1 VYPNDDSLRGS
12 EPGEGEFNRRSR
24 PAQDYHQVSAA
35 ENRDIK
41 KQDKMTSTHRFRGL
55 PAAQGLYSPLHE
67 HDNCGV
73 GFVANIEGQKSH
85 DIVLKGIQILINLT
99 HRGAC
104 GCDPQTGDGAGI
116 LIQIPHS
123 FFERECA
130 QLGFTLP
137 APGEYGVGMV
147 FLPVDPQERIL
158 CEGIL
163 EKRAKEHGLT
173 VLGWRDTPI
182 DGDTIGRLARNTQ
195 PYIEQIFIR
204 RAPGMDQDALE
215 RKLYVIR
222 KQAEAIVAESDMK
235 EKEFFYVPS
244 LSSRTIVYKGLLLAP
259 QITHFYKELS
269 DTEVTSALCLVH
281 QRFSTNT
288 FPSWKLAHPY
298 RYVCHNGEINTLR
311 GNINWMYAR
320 QSVLASPLFG
330 DDIKKLLPIITP
342 GGSDS
347 AMLDNAVE
355 MLTMAGRSLP
365 HVMSMLIPEAWDH
378 DPTMPEDVKAFY
390 EYHASLM
397 EPWDGPAAVAFT
409 DGRVIGAKLDRNGLR
424 PGRYIVTADG
434 LAIMASE
441 AGVLPVR
448 PEDVR
453 MKGRL
458 APGRML
464 LVDTEQKRLISDEE
478 IKKQLASRQPYGE
491 WVKENQ
497 ITLDDLPSP
506 TRVQPTDHETILMRQ
521 RAFGYTDEDLKTIL
535 LPAAFKAE
543 EPIGSMGIDTPL
555 ACLSDKPQLLFS
567 YFKQTFAQVT
577 NPAIDPI
584 REGLVMSLNSYIGRE
599 GNILEETPKNCHTLK
614 LRHPIIS
621 NWRLEKL
628 RRVSWGDFLATTLST
643 LFRVDWQEEGLERA
657 LEALCRR
664 ASLAIKSGYTLL
676 ILSDRGVDHEY
687 APIPSLLALS
697 AVHNHLIRE
706 KTRNQVALIVESGE
720 PREVMHFALLLGYGA
735 SAVNPYLAV
744 ETLEDMYRDGAFP
757 PDYTWDKVFK
767 NYMKAV
773 DKGLLK
779 TFSKM
784 GISTLQSYQGAQ
796 IFEAI
801 GLNRSLVERYFTG
814 TPSRIEGVSIEV
826 LAREALMKHWFA
838 MQSPSDSEAELRI
851 GGEYQYRVRG
861 ERHLLNPMTVTKL
874 QHAVRQKKMET
885 FEEFAKIVNQQ
896 NRDYLMLRGMLDLK
910 PAGPP
915 IPIEDVEPASEIVK
929 RFATG
934 AMSFGSISKEAHQ
947 TLAIA
952 MNRIGGKSNTGE
964 GGEEDERF
972 KPDPNGDLRRSA
984 IKQVASARFGVTT
997 NYLVNSD
1004 DLQIKIAQGAKPGEG
1019 GQLPGHKVDK
1029 VIARVRHS
1037 IPGVGLIS
1045 PPPHHDIYSIED
1057 LAQLIHDLKNANP
1070 RARISVKLV
1079 AEVGVGTVAAGV
1091 AKAHADVILISGYD
1105 GGTGA
1110 SPMSSIRHAGIPWEL
1125 GLSETQQVLVLN
1137 DLRSRVRL
1145 QVDGKLQTGR
1155 DVAIAALLGA
1165 EEFGFSTA
1173 PLISM
1178 GCIMMRKCH
1187 LNTCPVGI
1195 ATQDPELR
1203 KKFQGQP
1210 EDVINYF
1217 FFVAEDLRKIMADLG
1232 FRTVNEMVGRVD
1244 CLAQRTDVE
1253 HWKAKGIDLSA
1264 ILHDPPVPS
1273 HVGRR
1278 CMQAQDHGLQDALDC
1293 KLIEMAQEALENRT
1307 PVSLSMPIRNI
1318 HRTVG
1323 TMLSGEIARR
1333 YGSAGL
1339 PDDTVRIQFTGCAG
1353 QSFGAFLAPG
1363 VTLTLEGD
1371 ANDYVGKGLS
1381 GGRLIIYHARKSEFV
1396 PEENI
1401 LIGNV
1406 CLYGATSGEAFFGGM
1421 AGERFAVRNSGATAV
1436 VEGVGDHGCE
1446 YMTNGLVVVLG
1457 QTGRNFAAGMTGG
1470 IAYVLDRDGDFASV
1484 RCNHTEVDLEPVTD
1498 PKDIEVLYQLIARHG
1513 EFTGSPQAKWILEN
1527 WEKTL
1532 PKFVKV
1538 FPHEYKRVLGIPRV
1552 PAGLLA
1558 AHAGKQSGGQVI
1570 HG

>member
-1 VYPNDDSLRGS
+1 MRPLYPFSG
-12 EPGEGEFNRRSR
+12 P
-24 PAQDYHQVSAA
+24 PQ
-35 ENRDIK
+35 
-41 KQDKMTSTHRFRGL
+41 
-55 PAAQGLYSPLHE
+55 AQGLYQPEHE
-67 HDNCGV
+67 HDGCGI
-73 GFVANIEGQKSH
+73 GFVASIAGCKSH
-85 DIVLKGIQILINLT
+85 DIVLKGIQILENLV

-130 QLGFTLP
+130 DLRFTLP
-137 APGEYGVGMV
+137 AAGAYGVGMV
-147 FLPVDPQERIL
+147 FLPVDPHQRIL
-158 CEGIL
+158 CEGVL
-163 EKRAKEHGLT
+163 EKIITEEGLT

-182 DGDTIGRLARNTQ
+182 NGNMIGRVARNTQ
-195 PYIEQIFIR
+195 PYIEQIFVSG
-204 RAPGMDQDALE
+204 APDMDQDALE
-215 RKLYVIR
+215 RKLYVVR
-222 KQAEAIVAESDMK
+222 KTAEHAIAESRLE
-235 EKEFFYVPS
+235 EKDFFYIPS
-244 LSSRTIVYKGLLLAP
+244 FSTRTIVYKGLLLAP
-259 QITHFYKELS
+259 QITEFYKELL
-269 DTEVTSALCLVH
+269 DPDVTSALCLVH

-288 FPSWKLAHPY
+288 FPSWQLAHPY

-311 GNINWMYAR
+311 GNVNWMYAR
-320 QSVLASPLFG
+320 QSILASPLFG
-330 DDIKKLLPIITP
+330 QDFKKLLPIIDP

-355 MLTMAGRSLP
+355 LLTLAGRSLP

-378 DPTMPEDVKAFY
+378 DPTMPENVKGFY

-424 PGRYIVTADG
+424 PGRYFLTADG
-434 LAIMASE
+434 LVVMASE
-441 AGVLPVR
+441 AGVLPVK

-478 IKKQLASRQPYGE
+478 VKQSLADRQPYAQ
-491 WVKENQ
+491 WVRDNQ
-497 ITLDDLPSP
+497 ITLDHLPSP
-506 TRVQPTDHETILMRQ
+506 AHVQPTDHETILMRQ
-521 RAFGYTDEDLKTIL
+521 RAFGYTDEDLKIIL
-535 LPAAFKAE
+535 GPVALKAE
-543 EPIGSMGIDTPL
+543 ESVGSMGIDTPL
-555 ACLSDKPQLLFS
+555 ACLSDKPQLLFN

-577 NPAIDPI
+577 NPAIDSI
-584 REGLVMSLNSYIGRE
+584 REGLVMSLNTYIGCE
-599 GNILEETPKNCHTLK
+599 GNILDEAPKNSHTLK

-628 RRVSWGDFLATTLST
+628 RHVSRGDFLATTLRM
-643 LFRVDWQEEGLERA
+643 LFHVEEGEAELAKALQTLCERA
-657 LEALCRR
+657 SQAV
-664 ASLAIKSGYTLL
+664 ASGYTLL
-676 ILSDRGVDHEY
+676 ILSDRGVDERN

-697 AVHNHLIRE
+697 AVHNHLVRE

-735 SAVNPYLAV
+735 SAVNPYLAI
-744 ETLEDMYRDGAFP
+744 ETLEDLHRDGAFP
-757 PDYTWDKVFK
+757 VEFTWDKVFK
-767 NYMKAV
+767 NYMKAL

-801 GLNRSLVERYFTG
+801 GLNRSLIDRYLTG
-814 TPSRIEGVSIEV
+814 TPSRIEGVTMEI
-826 LAREALMKHWFA
+826 LAREALMKHQFA
-838 MQSPSDSEAELRI
+838 MQPVTESDNQLRV

-861 ERHLLNPMTVTKL
+861 ERHLLNPVTVSKL
-874 QHAVRQKKMET
+874 QHAVRQSQFAT
-885 FEEFAKIVNQQ
+885 FQEFAAIVNQQ
-896 NRDYLMLRGMLDLK
+896 NRDLQMLRGMFDFK
-910 PAGPP
+910 PAKRA
-915 IPIEDVEPASEIVK
+915 IPLDKVEPAAEIVK

-934 AMSFGSISKEAHQ
+934 AMSYGSISKEAHE

-952 MNRIGGKSNTGE
+952 MNRIGGRSNTGE
-964 GGEEDERF
+964 GGEDEARF
-972 KPDPNGDLRRSA
+972 IPDANGDLRRSA
-984 IKQVASARFGVTT
+984 IKQVASARFGVTA
-997 NYLVNSD
+997 NYLVNAD

-1019 GQLPGHKVDK
+1019 GQLPGHKVDET
-1029 VIARVRHS
+1029 IARVRHS

-1057 LAQLIHDLKNANP
+1057 IAQLIYDLKNVNP
-1070 RARISVKLV
+1070 QARISVKLV

-1091 AKAHADVILISGYD
+1091 AKARADVILISGYD

-1110 SPMSSIRHAGIPWEL
+1110 SPLSSIRHAGVPWEL
-1125 GLSETQQVLVLN
+1125 GLSETQQILVMN
-1137 DLRSRVRL
+1137 DLRSRVRI

-1155 DVAIAALLGA
+1155 DVAVAALLGA

-1187 LNTCPVGI
+1187 LNTCPVGV

-1210 EDVINYF
+1210 EDVINFF
-1217 FFVAEDLRKIMADLG
+1217 FFVAEDLRQVMAELG
-1232 FRTVNEMVGRVD
+1232 FRTVNEMIGRVD
-1244 CLAQRTDVE
+1244 CLVQRKDVT

-1264 ILHDPPVPS
+1264 ILYNPPMPS
-1273 HVGRR
+1273 HIGRR
-1278 CMQAQDHGLQDALDC
+1278 QTQAQDHGLDAGLDT
-1293 KLIEMAQEALENRT
+1293 KLIAQAQQALESRV
-1307 PVSLSMPIRNI
+1307 PVTIRMPIRNA
-1318 HRTVG
+1318 HRSVG
-1323 TMLSGEIARR
+1323 AMLSGEIARHH
-1333 YGSAGL
+1333 GSAGL
-1339 PDDTVRIQFTGCAG
+1339 PEDTIRVHFTGCAG
-1353 QSFGAFLAPG
+1353 QSFGAFLAKG
-1363 VTLTLEGD
+1363 VTLTLDGE

-1381 GGRLIIYHARKSEFV
+1381 GGRLIIYPPRKSEFV

-1406 CLYGATSGEAFFGGM
+1406 CLYGATSGECFFNGM

-1457 QTGRNFAAGMTGG
+1457 RAGRNFAAGMTGG
-1470 IAYVLDRDGDFASV
+1470 LAYVLDQNGDFPSIY
-1484 RCNHTEVDLEPVTD
+1484 CNRTEVDLEPVAE
-1498 PKDIEVLYQLIARHG
+1498 PADIEMLRRLIARHG
-1513 EFTGSPQAKWILEN
+1513 ELTGSPQAKWILDN
-1527 WEKTL
+1527 WGVTL
-1532 PKFVKV
+1532 PKFIKV
-1538 FPHEYKRVLGIPRV
+1538 FPHEYKRVLGIARV
-1552 PAGLLA
+1552 PAGVMA
-1558 AHAGKQSGGQVI
+1558 AQAGAQASVYPHGQELR
-1570 HG
+1570 G

>member
-1 VYPNDDSLRGS
+1 MRRLYPFSG
-12 EPGEGEFNRRSR
+12 R
-24 PAQDYHQVSAA
+24 PQ
-35 ENRDIK
+35 
-41 KQDKMTSTHRFRGL
+41 
-55 PAAQGLYSPLHE
+55 AQGLYQPEHE
-67 HDNCGV
+67 HDGCGI
-73 GFVANIEGQKSH
+73 GFVASIAGRKSH
-85 DIVLKGIQILINLT
+85 DIVLKGIQILENLV

-130 QLGFTLP
+130 DLRFTLP
-137 APGEYGVGMV
+137 AAGAYGVGMV
-147 FLPVDPQERIL
+147 FLPVDPHQRIL
-158 CEGIL
+158 CEGVL
-163 EKRAKEHGLT
+163 EKVITEEGLT

-182 DGDTIGRLARNTQ
+182 NGNMIGRVARNTQ
-195 PYIEQIFIR
+195 PYIEQIFVSG
-204 RAPGMDQDALE
+204 APDMDQDALE
-215 RKLYVIR
+215 RKLYVVR
-222 KQAEAIVAESDMK
+222 KTAEHAIAESRLE
-235 EKEFFYVPS
+235 EKDFFYIPS
-244 LSSRTIVYKGLLLAP
+244 LSTRTIVYKGLLLAP
-259 QITHFYKELS
+259 QITEFYKELL
-269 DTEVTSALCLVH
+269 DPDVTSALCLVH

-288 FPSWKLAHPY
+288 FPSWQLAHPY

-311 GNINWMYAR
+311 GNVNWMYAR
-320 QSVLASPLFG
+320 QSILASPLFG
-330 DDIKKLLPIITP
+330 QDFKKLLPIIDP

-355 MLTMAGRSLP
+355 LLTLSGRSLP
-365 HVMSMLIPEAWDH
+365 HVMSMLIPEAWDY
-378 DPTMPEDVKAFY
+378 DPTMPENVKGFY

-424 PGRYIVTADG
+424 PGRYLLTADG
-434 LAIMASE
+434 LVVMASE
-441 AGVLPVR
+441 AGVLPVK

-478 IKKQLASRQPYGE
+478 VKQGLADRQPYAQ
-491 WVKENQ
+491 WVRDNQ
-497 ITLDDLPSP
+497 ITLDHLPSP
-506 TRVQPTDHETILMRQ
+506 AHVQPTDHETILMRQ
-521 RAFGYTDEDLKTIL
+521 RAFGYTDEDLKIIL
-535 LPAAFKAE
+535 GPVALKAE
-543 EPIGSMGIDTPL
+543 ESVGSMGIDTPL
-555 ACLSDKPQLLFS
+555 ACLSDKPQLLFN

-577 NPAIDPI
+577 NPAIDSI
-584 REGLVMSLNSYIGRE
+584 REGLVMSLNTYIGCE
-599 GNILEETPKNCHTLK
+599 GNILDEAPKNSHTLK

-628 RRVSWGDFLATTLST
+628 RHVSRGDFLATTLGM
-643 LFRVDWQEEGLERA
+643 LFHVEEGEAELAKALQTLCERA
-657 LEALCRR
+657 SQAV
-664 ASLAIKSGYTLL
+664 ASGYTLL
-676 ILSDRGVDHEY
+676 ILSDRGVDERN

-697 AVHNHLIRE
+697 AVHNHLVRE

-735 SAVNPYLAV
+735 SAVNPYLAI
-744 ETLEDMYRDGAFP
+744 ETLEDLHRDGAFP
-757 PDYTWDKVFK
+757 VEFTWDKVFK
-767 NYMKAV
+767 NYMKAL

-801 GLNRSLVERYFTG
+801 GLDRSLIDRYLTG
-814 TPSRIEGVSIEV
+814 TPSRIEGVTIEV
-826 LAREALMKHWFA
+826 LAREALMKHQFA
-838 MQSPSDSEAELRI
+838 MQPITESDNQLRV

-861 ERHLLNPMTVTKL
+861 ERHLLNPTTVSKL
-874 QHAVRQKKMET
+874 QHAVRQSQFAT
-885 FEEFAKIVNQQ
+885 FQEFAAIVNQQ
-896 NRDYLMLRGMLDLK
+896 NRDLQMLRGMFDFK
-910 PAGPP
+910 PAKRA
-915 IPIEDVEPASEIVK
+915 IALDQVEPAAEIVK

-934 AMSFGSISKEAHQ
+934 AMSYGSISKEAHE

-952 MNRIGGKSNTGE
+952 MNRIGGRSNTGE
-964 GGEEDERF
+964 GGEDEARF
-972 KPDPNGDLRRSA
+972 IPDANGDLRRSA
-984 IKQVASARFGVTT
+984 IKQVASARFGVTA
-997 NYLVNSD
+997 NYLVNAD

-1019 GQLPGHKVDK
+1019 GQLPGHKVDET
-1029 VIARVRHS
+1029 IARVRHS

-1057 LAQLIHDLKNANP
+1057 IAQLIYDLKNVNP
-1070 RARISVKLV
+1070 QARISVKLV

-1091 AKAHADVILISGYD
+1091 AKARADVILISGYD

-1110 SPMSSIRHAGIPWEL
+1110 SPLSSIRHAGVPWEL
-1125 GLSETQQVLVLN
+1125 GLSETQQVLVMN
-1137 DLRSRVRL
+1137 DLRSRVRI

-1155 DVAIAALLGA
+1155 DVAVAALLGA

-1187 LNTCPVGI
+1187 LNTCPVGV

-1210 EDVINYF
+1210 EDVINFF
-1217 FFVAEDLRKIMADLG
+1217 FFVAEDLRQVMAELG

-1244 CLAQRTDVE
+1244 CLVQRKDVT

-1264 ILHDPPVPS
+1264 TLYNPPMPS
-1273 HVGRR
+1273 HIGRR
-1278 CMQAQDHGLQDALDC
+1278 QTQAQDHGLDAGLDT
-1293 KLIEMAQEALENRT
+1293 KLIAQAQQALESRV
-1307 PVSLSMPIRNI
+1307 PVSIRMPIRNA
-1318 HRTVG
+1318 HRSVG
-1323 TMLSGEIARR
+1323 AMLSGEIARHH
-1333 YGSAGL
+1333 GSAGL
-1339 PDDTVRIQFTGCAG
+1339 PEDTIRVHFTGCAG
-1353 QSFGAFLAPG
+1353 QSFGAFLAKG
-1363 VTLTLEGD
+1363 VTLTLDGE

-1381 GGRLIIYHARKSEFV
+1381 GGRLIIYPPRKSKFV

-1401 LIGNV
+1401 LVGNV
-1406 CLYGATSGEAFFGGM
+1406 CLYGATSGECFFNGM

-1457 QTGRNFAAGMTGG
+1457 RAGRNFAAGMTGG
-1470 IAYVLDRDGDFASV
+1470 LAYVLDQNGDFPSIY
-1484 RCNHTEVDLEPVTD
+1484 CNRTEVDLESVAEPS
-1498 PKDIEVLYQLIARHG
+1498 DIEMLRRLIARHG
-1513 EFTGSPQAKWILEN
+1513 ELTGSPQAKWILGN
-1527 WEKTL
+1527 WEVAL
-1532 PKFVKV
+1532 PKFIKV
-1538 FPHEYKRVLGIPRV
+1538 FPHEYKRVLGIARV
-1552 PAGLLA
+1552 PAGVMA
-1558 AHAGKQSGGQVI
+1558 AQAGAQASIYPHGQELR
-1570 HG
+1570 G

>member
-1 VYPNDDSLRGS
+1 MSELYP
-12 EPGEGEFNRRSR
+12 
-24 PAQDYHQVSAA
+24 
-35 ENRDIK
+35 
-41 KQDKMTSTHRFRGL
+41 FRGL
-55 PAAQGLYSPLHE
+55 PPAQGLYRPEHE
-67 HDNCGV
+67 HDACGI
-73 GFVANIEGQKSH
+73 GFVANIEGRKSH

-116 LIQIPHS
+116 LIQIPHA
-123 FFERECA
+123 FFEREA
-130 QLGFTLP
+130 ASLGFSLP
-137 APGEYGVGMV
+137 SPGEYGVGMV
-147 FLPVDPQERIL
+147 FLPVDTQDRLI
-158 CEGIL
+158 CEGII
-163 EKRAKEHGLT
+163 EKIAREEGLS

-182 DGDTIGRLARNTQ
+182 NGNTIGRLARASQ

-204 RAPGMDQDALE
+204 SGSGMDQDALE
-215 RKLYVIR
+215 RKLYVVR
-222 KQAEAIVAESDMK
+222 KRAEAAIAETDMK
-235 EKEFFYVPS
+235 EKDFFYIPS
-244 LSSRTIVYKGLLLAP
+244 LSSRTIIYKGLLLAP
-259 QITHFYKELS
+259 QITDFYMELL
-269 DTEVTSALCLVH
+269 DPDLTSALCLVH

-298 RYVCHNGEINTLR
+298 RYICHNGEINTLR
-311 GNINWMYAR
+311 GNMNWMYAR

-330 DDIKKLLPIITP
+330 EDMKKLMPIITA

-355 MLTMAGRSLP
+355 LLTLSGRTLP

-378 DPTMPEDVKAFY
+378 DATMPEDIKAFY

-424 PGRYIVTADG
+424 PGRFLVTNDG
-434 LAIMASE
+434 LVVLASE
-441 AGVLPVR
+441 AGVLPIK
-448 PEDVR
+448 PEEVR

-458 APGRML
+458 APGRIFI
-464 LVDTEQKRLISDEE
+464 VDMEQKRLISDEE
-478 IKKQLASRQPYGE
+478 VKKQLAARQPYAL
-491 WVKENQ
+491 WLKENQ
-497 ITLDDLPSP
+497 ITLDHLPSP
-506 TRVQPTDHETILMRQ
+506 THVLPTNHETIRMRQ

-535 LPAAFKAE
+535 LPSALGGE
-543 EPIGSMGIDTPL
+543 EPVGSMGIDTPL
-555 ACLSDKPQLLFS
+555 ACLSDKPQMLFS

-577 NPAIDPI
+577 NPAIDSI
-584 REGLVMSLNSYIGRE
+584 REGLVMSLNSYIGSE
-599 GNILEETPKNCHTLK
+599 GNILDETPKNCHTLK
-614 LRHPIIS
+614 LRHPVIS

-628 RRVSWGDFLATTLST
+628 RRVSWGNFLATSLPM
-643 LFRVDWQEEGLERA
+643 LFRVNNGERQLEEAIET
-657 LEALCRR
+657 LCRR

-676 ILSDRGVDHEY
+676 ILTDRGVDHEY

-706 KTRNQVALIVESGE
+706 GTRNQVALIVESGE
-720 PREVMHFALLLGYGA
+720 PREVMHFCLLLGYGA
-735 SAVNPYLAV
+735 SAVNPYLAI
-744 ETLEDMYRDGAFP
+744 ETLEDLYKAGAFP
-757 PDYTWDKVFK
+757 VEYTWDKVFK
-767 NYMKAV
+767 SYMKSI

-796 IFEAI
+796 IFETV
-801 GLNRSLVERYFTG
+801 GLNQALVEKYFTG
-814 TPSRIEGVSIEV
+814 TSSRIEGIGIDV
-826 LAREALMKHWFA
+826 LAREALLKHEFA
-838 MQSPSDSEAELRI
+838 MQPPHLSDTELRV
-851 GGEYQYRVRG
+851 GGEYQFRVRG
-861 ERHLLNPMTVTKL
+861 ERHLLNPTTVSKL
-874 QHAVRQKKMET
+874 QHAVRQEN
-885 FEEFAKIVNQQ
+885 FESFREFADTVNQQ
-896 NRDYLMLRGMLDLK
+896 NRDLQMLRGMFEFKPNGPAVPLD
-910 PAGPP
+910 
-915 IPIEDVEPASEIVK
+915 EVEPAADIVK

-934 AMSFGSISKEAHQ
+934 AMSFGSISKEAHE

-964 GGEEDERF
+964 GGEDEGRF
-972 KPDPNGDLRRSA
+972 HPDANGDLRRSA

-997 NYLVNSD
+997 NYLINAD

-1019 GQLPGHKVDK
+1019 GQLPGHKVDD

-1057 LAQLIHDLKNANP
+1057 LAQLIFDLKNVNP
-1070 RARISVKLV
+1070 LARISVKLV

-1110 SPMSSIRHAGIPWEL
+1110 SPISSIRHAGIPWEL
-1125 GLSETQQVLVLN
+1125 GLSETQQVLVMN
-1137 DLRSRVRL
+1137 DLRSRVRV

-1165 EEFGFSTA
+1165 EEFGFATT
-1173 PLISM
+1173 PLVTM

-1203 KKFQGQP
+1203 KKFAGKP
-1210 EDVINYF
+1210 EHVINFLFY
-1217 FFVAEDLRKIMADLG
+1217 VAEDLRLIMAQLG
-1232 FRTVNEMVGRVD
+1232 FRKVDEMIGRVD
-1244 CLAQRTDVE
+1244 CLTQRTDTN
-1253 HWKAKGIDLSA
+1253 HWKAKGLDLSA
-1264 ILHDPPVPS
+1264 VLYNPPMPS

-1278 CMQAQDHGLQDALDC
+1278 RTQAQDHGLSDALDG
-1293 KLIEMAQEALENRT
+1293 KLIEQASDAIERLT
-1307 PVSLSMPIRNI
+1307 PLSLDLTIRNV

-1323 TMLSGEIARR
+1323 AMLSGQIARR
-1333 YGSAGL
+1333 HGSVGL
-1339 PDDTVRIQFTGCAG
+1339 PDDTIRIQFHGCAG
-1353 QSFGAFLAPG
+1353 QSFGAFLSTG
-1363 VTLTLEGD
+1363 VTLTLEGE

-1381 GGRLIIYHARKSEFV
+1381 GGRIVIYPPRNSHFV

-1406 CLYGATSGEAFFGGM
+1406 CLYGATSGESFFNGM

-1446 YMTNGLVVVLG
+1446 YMTRGLVVVLG
-1457 QTGRNFAAGMTGG
+1457 KTGRNFAAGMTGG
-1470 IAYVLDRDGDFASV
+1470 IAYVLDQTGEFATEC
-1484 RCNHTEVDLEPVTD
+1484 CNRVDVDLEPVTD
-1498 PKDIEVLYQLIARHG
+1498 AKDIETVHSLVARHAQL
-1513 EFTGSPQAKWILEN
+1513 TGSPQANWILKH
-1527 WEKTL
+1527 WDAML

-1538 FPHEYKRVLGIPRV
+1538 FPHEYKRVLGIPRI
-1552 PAGLLA
+1552 PASVVA
-1558 AHAGKQSGGQVI
+1558 AQAESMRAQGQARLPVGG
-1570 HG
+1570 

>member
-1 VYPNDDSLRGS
+1 MKDIYPFLSV
-12 EPGEGEFNRRSR
+12 P
-24 PAQDYHQVSAA
+24 PP
-35 ENRDIK
+35 
-41 KQDKMTSTHRFRGL
+41 RGL
-55 PAAQGLYSPLHE
+55 YHPQNE
-67 HDNCGV
+67 HDGCGI
-73 GFVANIEGQKSH
+73 GFVANIKGQKSH

-104 GCDPQTGDGAGI
+104 GCDPQTGDGAGV
-116 LIQIPHS
+116 LIQIPHA
-123 FFERECA
+123 FFARECA
-130 QLGFTLP
+130 TLGFTIP

-147 FLPVDPQERIL
+147 FLPVDPHERIL

-163 EKRAKEHGLT
+163 ERIARDEGLAL
-173 VLGWRDTPI
+173 LGWRDTPI
-182 DGDTIGRLARNTQ
+182 NGNMIGRLARNTQ

-204 RAPGMDQDALE
+204 RADGMDQDAFE
-215 RKLYVIR
+215 RKLYMVR
-222 KQAEAIVAESDMK
+222 KQAEAAVAESDLK
-235 EKEFFYVPS
+235 EKGFFYLSS

-269 DTEVTSALCLVH
+269 DPDVMSALCLVH

-288 FPSWKLAHPY
+288 FPSWQLAHPY

-311 GNINWMYAR
+311 GNVNWMYAR
-320 QSVLASPLFG
+320 QSVLASSLVG
-330 DDIKKLLPIITP
+330 DDVKKILPIITP

-355 MLTMAGRSLP
+355 MLTLMGRSLP
-365 HVMSMLIPEAWDH
+365 HVMSMLIPEAWEH
-378 DPTMPEDVKAFY
+378 NSSMPDDVRAFY

-424 PGRYIVTADG
+424 PGRYLVTKDG
-434 LAIMASE
+434 LVIMASE
-441 AGVLPVR
+441 AGVLPIKAK
-448 PEDVR
+448 DIC

-464 LVDTEQKRLISDEE
+464 LVDTEQGRLISDEE
-478 IKKQLASRQPYGE
+478 IKKELASRKPYAE

-497 ITLDDLPSP
+497 ITLDHLPSP
-506 TRVQPTDHETILMRQ
+506 THVQATDHETILMRQ
-521 RAFGYTDEDLKTIL
+521 RVFGYTDEDLKTIL
-535 LPAAFKAE
+535 LPCALKAE

-567 YFKQTFAQVT
+567 YFKQVFAQVT
-577 NPAIDPI
+577 NPPIDSI
-584 REGLVMSLNSYIGRE
+584 RESLVMSLDSHIGCE
-599 GNILEETPKNCHTLK
+599 GNILDETPKNCHTLK

-628 RRVSWGDFLATTLST
+628 RRVSQGDFLATTLPM
-643 LFRVDWQEEGLERA
+643 LFRVEGGEQQLEKA
-657 LEALCRR
+657 VETLCRR
-664 ASLAIKSGYTLL
+664 VSLAIKSGYTLL
-676 ILSDRGVDHEY
+676 ILSDRGVDAEY
-687 APIPSLLALS
+687 SPIPSLLALA
-697 AVHNHLIRE
+697 AVHNHLVRE

-735 SAVNPYLAV
+735 SAVNPYLAI
-744 ETLEDMYRDGAFP
+744 ETLEDLFRDGAFP

-779 TFSKM
+779 VFSKM

-801 GLNRSLVERYFTG
+801 GLKKSLVERYFTG
-814 TPSRIEGVSIEV
+814 TASRIDGVGIEL
-826 LAREALMKHWFA
+826 LARESLLKHKHGMEA
-838 MQSPSDSEAELRI
+838 PRESDVELRI

-861 ERHLLNPMTVTKL
+861 ERHLLNPVTVSKL
-874 QHAVRQKKMET
+874 QHAVRQSK
-885 FEEFAKIVNQQ
+885 FESFREFAEIVDQQ
-896 NRDYLMLRGMLDLK
+896 NRDLLMLRGMFDFK
-910 PAGPP
+910 PASRPVP
-915 IPIEDVEPASEIVK
+915 LDEVEPASEIVK

-934 AMSFGSISKEAHQ
+934 AMSFGSISREAHE

-952 MNRIGGKSNTGE
+952 MNRIGGRSNTGE
-964 GGEEDERF
+964 GGEDEERF
-972 KPDPNGDLRRSA
+972 QRDADGNWRRSA

-997 NYLVNSD
+997 NYLVNAD

-1019 GQLPGHKVDK
+1019 GQLPGHKVDEI
-1029 VIARVRHS
+1029 IARVRHS
-1037 IPGVGLIS
+1037 IAGVGLIS

-1057 LAQLIHDLKNANP
+1057 LAQLIYDLKNVNP

-1091 AKAHADVILISGYD
+1091 AKAHADAILISGYD

-1110 SPMSSIRHAGIPWEL
+1110 SPISSIRHAGIPWEL

-1155 DVAIAALLGA
+1155 DVAVAALLGA

-1187 LNTCPVGI
+1187 LNTCPVGV

-1210 EDVINYF
+1210 EHVVNFF
-1217 FFVAEDLRKIMADLG
+1217 FFVAEDLRRIMAELG
-1232 FRTVNEMVGRVD
+1232 FRKMDDMVGRVD
-1244 CLAQRTDVE
+1244 CLVPRKDIT
-1253 HWKAKGIDLSA
+1253 HWKAKEIDLSA
-1264 ILHDPPVPS
+1264 VVYDPPVPS

-1278 CMQAQDHGLQDALDC
+1278 CSVAQDHGLKKALDL
-1293 KLIEMAQEALENRT
+1293 KLISQAREAIETRT
-1307 PVSLSMPIRNI
+1307 PVALNMRMRNV
-1318 HRTVG
+1318 HRSVG
-1323 TMLSGEIARR
+1323 AMLSGEIARR
-1333 YGSAGL
+1333 YGSQGL
-1339 PDDTVRIQFTGCAG
+1339 PEDTICVRFTGCAG
-1353 QSFGAFLAPG
+1353 QSFGAFLAKG
-1363 VTLTLEGD
+1363 VTLSLEGE

-1381 GGRLIIYHARKSEFV
+1381 GGRLIIYPPRGSEFV

-1401 LIGNV
+1401 LVGNV
-1406 CLYGATSGEAFFGGM
+1406 CLYGATSGEVFFNGM

-1446 YMTNGLVVVLG
+1446 YMTKGLVVVLG

-1470 IAYVLDRDGDFASV
+1470 IAYVLDTIGDFPTV
-1484 RCNHTEVDLEPVTD
+1484 RCNRADVDLESVASED
-1498 PKDIEVLYQLIARHG
+1498 DIETLHRLVARHT
-1513 EFTGSPQAKWILEN
+1513 EFTSSRQGKWILQN
-1527 WEKTL
+1527 WEAIL
-1532 PKFVKV
+1532 PRFVKV
-1538 FPHEYKRVLGIPRV
+1538 FPHEFKRVLGIPRGPQGV
-1552 PAGLLA
+1552 LVVNVTAQA
-1558 AHAGKQSGGQVI
+1558 QEQVAR
-1570 HG
+1570 G